1 MQVAYPQFR
10 IWFSFLC
17 SGWYRSRFSR
27 VVGRVSFVFH
37 YWWVERSYLRLRG
50 VLLWSFVGLPL
61 TAKWYQFRWVQAP
74 FTKYAGC
81 KNLAKT
87 AFVRLKLQENG
98 YPIQYKP
105 ITIQLIPYRYQ
116 TKQSTQSRSAQI
128 LRKKSK
134 TPRSRRNEQSIPPIM
149 KNERYSPNNPTDY
162 IAFHSG

>member
-1 MQVAYPQFR
+1 MPPLRHDVWVLCVRAEVACVSVDF
-10 IWFSFLC
+10 
-17 SGWYRSRFSR
+17 
-27 VVGRVSFVFH
+27 VGLWSHVFH
-37 YWWVERSYLRLRG
+37 YWMEKKTLLERLG
-50 VLLWSFVGLPL
+50 NFVFGLPL

-116 TKQSTQSRSAQI
+116 TKQTIYPRLAQI

-149 KNERYSPNNPTDY
+149 KNERHMPNV
-162 IAFHSG
+162 IF